1 MPTTSF
7 RELPLPRS
15 HLLLPHDGP
24 AASARRIWAMVLR
37 YWYLIRSSWPRAA
50 ELIYWPLVQMLMW
63 GFLQTHL
70 AQTSSY
76 YAHAGG
82 LMIGAVLLWDIL
94 VRGQLGYSVPFL
106 EEMWSRN
113 LGNLLMSP
121 LKPAELIVALM
132 IVSLVRLVIGVGPV
146 LVLAY
151 LFFGFNILGLGAGF
165 ALFFACLMLTSWAL
179 GLVGTGVV
187 LRYGLGAESFIWLAV
202 FVLLPVACVYYP
214 VTTLP
219 RWLQPVAWAL
229 PPTYVFEGL
238 RALMTQQVL
247 RADLM
252 LRAFLIDAV
261 WLAAAGL
268 FFQRLLRSAR
278 LNGGLLRLGE

>member
-1 MPTTSF
+1 MP
-7 RELPLPRS
+7 
-15 HLLLPHDGP
+15 G
-24 AASARRIWAMVLR
+24 ASGRWCLR

-76 YAHAGG
+76 YAQAGG

-121 LKPAELIVALM
+121 LRPGELIVALM

-151 LFFGFNILGLGAGF
+151 LFFGFNILGLGIGF
-165 ALFFACLMLTSWAL
+165 ALFFVCLMLTSWAL

-187 LRYGLGAESFIWLAV
+187 LA
-202 FVLLPVACVYYP
+202 
-214 VTTLP
+214 
-219 RWLQPVAWAL
+219 
-229 PPTYVFEGL
+229 L
-238 RALMTQQVL
+238 RA
-247 RADLM
+247 R
-252 LRAFLIDAV
+252 R
-261 WLAAAGL
+261 
-268 FFQRLLRSAR
+268 
-278 LNGGLLRLGE
+278 

>member
-1 MPTTSF
+1 M
-7 RELPLPRS
+7 PRS
-15 HLLLPHDGP
+15 DILLPHEGP
-24 AASARRIWAMVLR
+24 AASSRRIWAMVLR

-50 ELIYWPLVQMLMW
+50 ELIYWPLVQMLTW

-70 AQTSSY
+70 AQTSNY
-76 YAHAGG
+76 YAQAGG

-121 LKPAELIVALM
+121 LRPNELIASLM
-132 IVSLVRLVIGVGPV
+132 VVSLMRLVIGVGPV

-151 LFFGFNILGLGAGF
+151 VFFGFNILNLGVGF
-165 ALFFACLMLTSWAL
+165 VVFVFSLMLTSWAL
-179 GLVGTGVV
+179 GLLGTGVV
-187 LRYGLGAESFIWLAV
+187 LRYGLGAESFIWLVV
-202 FVLLPVACVYYP
+202 FALLPVACVFYP
-214 VTTLP
+214 VSTLP
-219 RWLQPVAWAL
+219 RWLQPVALSL

-238 RALMTQQVL
+238 RAVVTQQSL
-247 RADLM
+247 RGDLIVKA
-252 LRAFLIDAV
+252 LLLNALWIAV
-261 WLAAAGL
+261 GYA

-278 LNGGLLRLGE
+278 SNGGLLRLGE

>member
-1 MPTTSF
+1 
-7 RELPLPRS
+7 
-15 HLLLPHDGP
+15 
-24 AASARRIWAMVLR
+24 
-37 YWYLIRSSWPRAA
+37 
-50 ELIYWPLVQMLMW
+50 VQMLMW

-70 AQTSSY
+70 SQTSSY
-76 YAHAGG
+76 HAQAGG

-121 LKPAELIVALM
+121 LRSNELVISLM
-132 IVSLVRLVIGVGPV
+132 LVSLMRLVIGVGPV

-151 LFFGFNILGLGAGF
+151 LFFGFNMLSLGAGF
-165 ALFFACLMLTSWAL
+165 AIFFLNLMLTSWAL
-179 GLVGTGVV
+179 GLLGTGVV
-187 LRYGLGAESFIWLAV
+187 LRYGLGAESFIWLVV

-214 VTTLP
+214 VSTLP
-219 RWLQPVAWAL
+219 RWLQPVALSL

-238 RALMTQQVL
+238 RAILTQQAL
-247 RADLM
+247 RTDLM
-252 LRAFLIDAV
+252 LKALLLNAV
-261 WLAAAGL
+261 WLAAGYA
-268 FFQRLLRSAR
+268 FFQRLLRGAR

>member
-1 MPTTSF
+1 MP
-7 RELPLPRS
+7 RPNI
-15 HLLLPHDGP
+15 LLPHDGP
-24 AASARRIWAMVLR
+24 MASARRIWAMVLR

-63 GFLQTHL
+63 GFLQSHL

-76 YAHAGG
+76 YAQAGG

-121 LKPAELIVALM
+121 LKPNELIAALM
-132 IVSLVRLVIGVGPV
+132 IVSLMRLTIAVVPV

-151 LFFGFNILGLGAGF
+151 LFFGFNILTLGISGAV
-165 ALFFACLMLTSWAL
+165 FFANLMLTSWAL
-179 GLVGTGVV
+179 GLLGTGVV
-187 LRYGLGAESFIWLAV
+187 LRYGLGAESMIWLVV

-214 VTTLP
+214 LSTLP
-219 RWLQPVAWAL
+219 RWLQPVALAL

-238 RALMTQQVL
+238 RALLTQHVV
-247 RADLM
+247 RTDLM
-252 LRAFLIDAV
+252 LKALVINVV
-261 WLAAAGL
+261 WLTTGYL

-278 LNGGLLRLGE
+278 QTGGLLRLGE

>member
-1 MPTTSF
+1 MTRPSI
-7 RELPLPRS
+7 
-15 HLLLPHDGP
+15 LLPHDGP

-70 AQTSSY
+70 ATTSSY
-76 YAHAGG
+76 YAQAGG

-121 LKPAELIVALM
+121 LRPNELIAALM
-132 IVSLVRLVIGVGPV
+132 IVSVMRLAIAVVPV

-151 LFFGFNILGLGAGF
+151 LFFGFNILSLGAGF
-165 ALFFACLMLTSWAL
+165 AIFFASLILTSWAL

-219 RWLQPVAWAL
+219 RWLRPVALAL
-229 PPTYVFEGL
+229 PPTHVFEGL
-238 RALMTQQVL
+238 RAVMIDHVL
-247 RADLM
+247 RWDLVIKA
-252 LRAFLIDAV
+252 LLLNV
-261 WLAAAGL
+261 LWLAAGYG
-268 FFQRLLRSAR
+268 FFQRLLRGAR

>member
-1 MPTTSF
+1 MPRTG
-7 RELPLPRS
+7 
-15 HLLLPHDGP
+15 LLLPHDGP
-24 AASARRIWAMVLR
+24 AASARRIHAMVMR

-50 ELIYWPLVQMLMW
+50 ELIYWPFVQMLMW

-70 AQTSSY
+70 AQTSNY
-76 YAHAGG
+76 FAQAGG

-121 LKPAELIVALM
+121 LRPNELIAALM
-132 IVSLVRLVIGVGPV
+132 IVSLMRLTIAVVPV

-151 LFFGFNILGLGAGF
+151 LFFGFNILSLGF
-165 ALFFACLMLTSWAL
+165 AFAAFFLNLMVTSWAL
-179 GLVGTGVV
+179 GLLGTGIV
-187 LRYGLGAESFIWLAV
+187 LRYGMGAESFIWLVV

-214 VTTLP
+214 LSTLP
-219 RWLQPVAWAL
+219 RWLQPVSLAL

-238 RALMTQQVL
+238 RALLTQHTLRGDLMVRALLINAVWIAAGYAFFQHLL
-247 RADLM
+247 RA
-252 LRAFLIDAV
+252 
-261 WLAAAGL
+261 
-268 FFQRLLRSAR
+268 AR